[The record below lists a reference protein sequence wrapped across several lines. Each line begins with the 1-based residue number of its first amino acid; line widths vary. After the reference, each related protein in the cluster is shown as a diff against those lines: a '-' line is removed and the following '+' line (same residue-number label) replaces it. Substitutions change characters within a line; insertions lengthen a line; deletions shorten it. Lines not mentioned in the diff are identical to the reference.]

1 MCWRDR
7 KMNLVKE
14 RELNYRITVIRDD
27 DDIQLL
33 MLEFEA
39 IDYSKIY
46 AEIVVKKIGSKGII
60 LEFPD
65 YEEAPRGFLGLM
77 NYYALGY
84 SGATLHVRGDRG
96 RSENKQPASIY
107 FPFLNNNSDEESY
120 YNYVYQDGLDLV
132 NILEKEF
139 LDIEVIVVAKG
150 QGAAIGLAVAAI
162 SQKIAKLFI
171 SNVQNFDFK
180 YIFDNNLDVGVYD
193 GIREYARNY
202 PEKEEYLLMRLG
214 EIDVMQYCDEV
225 SVEVNFGYSKL
236 DEKNI
241 VINKKLESMFK
252 RKEVTIFECEE
263 EDLHVKLL
271 EKWLL
276 GDLKPGGKLD

>member
-107 FPFLNNNSDEESY
+107 FPFLNNNKDEELY

-139 LDIEVIVVAKG
+139 PDIEVIVVAKG

-202 PEKEEYLLMRLG
+202 PEREDYLLTRLK
-214 EIDVMQYCDEV
+214 EIDVLKYAEIADAKV
-225 SVEVNFGYSKL
+225 HFGYSKL

-241 VINKKLESMFK
+241 ILNKKLESVFK
-252 RKEVTIFECEE
+252 RKEVTVFECEE
-263 EDLHVKLL
+263 ENLHVKLL
-271 EKWLL
+271 EKWLKNSMEL
-276 GDLKPGGKLD
+276 NVDK

>member
-1 MCWRDR
+1 
-7 KMNLVKE
+7 MNLEKE
-14 RELNYRITVIRDD
+14 RELNYKINIVRDELEF
-27 DDIQLL
+27 QLL
-33 MLEFEA
+33 TVEFEA
-39 IDYSKIY
+39 ADYSKIH
-46 AEIVVKKIGSKGII
+46 AEIVVKKVNNKGFI

-65 YEEAPRGFLGLM
+65 YEEVPRGFLGLM

-107 FPFLNNNSDEESY
+107 FPFLNNNSDEELY

-139 LDIEVIVVAKG
+139 FDTEVIVVAKG

-214 EIDVMQYCDEV
+214 EIDVIQYCDEV
-225 SVEVNFGYSKL
+225 SAEVHYGYSKL

>member
-1 MCWRDR
+1 MD
-7 KMNLVKE
+7 LVRE
-14 RELNYRITVIRDD
+14 RELNYKINIVRDELEF
-27 DDIQLL
+27 QLL
-33 MLEFEA
+33 TVEFEA
-39 IDYSKIY
+39 VDYSKIH
-46 AEIVVKKIGSKGII
+46 AEIVVKKVNNKGFV

-65 YEEAPRGFLGLM
+65 YEEVPRGFLGLM

-107 FPFLNNNSDEESY
+107 FPFLNNNSNGELY
-120 YNYVYQDGLDLV
+120 YNYAYQDGIDFV
-132 NILEKEF
+132 NILKREF
-139 LDIEVIVVAKG
+139 PNIEVNVVAKG
-150 QGAAIGLAVAAI
+150 QGAAIGLVVAAI

-214 EIDVMQYCDEV
+214 EIDVIQYCDEV
-225 SVEVNFGYSKL
+225 SAEVHYGYSKL

>member
-1 MCWRDR
+1 VCWRDR
-7 KMNLVKE
+7 RMNLVKE
-14 RELNYRITVIRDD
+14 RELNYKISVVRDD

-65 YEEAPRGFLGLM
+65 YEEVPRGFLGLM

-107 FPFLNNNSDEESY
+107 FPFLNNNKDEELY

-132 NILEKEF
+132 NILEEEF
-139 LDIEVIVVAKG
+139 LDTEVIVVAKG

-214 EIDVMQYCDEV
+214 EIDVIQYCDEV
-225 SVEVNFGYSKL
+225 SAEVHYGYSKL

>member
-1 MCWRDR
+1 MD
-7 KMNLVKE
+7 LVRE
-14 RELNYRITVIRDD
+14 RELNYKINIIRDELEF
-27 DDIQLL
+27 QLL
-33 MLEFEA
+33 TVEFEA
-39 IDYSKIY
+39 VDYSKIH
-46 AEIVVKKIGSKGII
+46 AEIVVKKVNNKGFI

-65 YEEAPRGFLGLM
+65 YEEVPRGFLGLM

-107 FPFLNNNSDEESY
+107 FPFLNNNSNEELY
-120 YNYVYQDGLDLV
+120 YNYAYQDGIDFV
-132 NILEKEF
+132 NILKREF
-139 LDIEVIVVAKG
+139 PNLEVNVVAKG
-150 QGAAIGLAVAAI
+150 QGAAIGIVVSAVGE
-162 SQKIAKLFI
+162 SVDRLFI

-241 VINKKLESMFK
+241 ILNKKLEGIFK
-252 RKEVTIFECEE
+252 RKEVIIFEYEE
-263 EDLHVKLL
+263 ENLHVKLL

-276 GDLKPGGKLD
+276 RDLKPGGKLD

>member
-1 MCWRDR
+1 
-7 KMNLVKE
+7 MNLVKE
-14 RELNYRITVIRDD
+14 RELNYKISVVRDD

-65 YEEAPRGFLGLM
+65 YEEVPRGFLGLM

-84 SGATLHVRGDRG
+84 SGATLHIRGDRG
-96 RSENKQPASIY
+96 RSENRQPASIY
-107 FPFLNNNSDEESY
+107 FPFLNNNMDEELY
-120 YNYVYQDGLDLV
+120 YNYVYQDGLDLL

-139 LDIEVIVVAKG
+139 LDTEVIVVAKG

-214 EIDVMQYCDEV
+214 EIDVIQYCDEV
-225 SVEVNFGYSKL
+225 SAEVHYGYSKL

-252 RKEVTIFECEE
+252 QKEVTIFECEE